1 MNDLLAAAKAVIERW
16 ENHLMVLDGTL
27 IKNLRAAVERA
38 ETVPTEFE
46 EYWITQGF
54 VAEERQTVL
63 TIWSDAQQAERER
76 LKDSIKSICA
86 QDYEGGEWHSCGEA
100 LLEMID
106 GC

>member
-1 MNDLLAAAKAVIERW
+1 MSELLQAAKAVIDD
-16 ENHLMVLDGTL
+16 LDNPRVCNVRY
-27 IKNLRAAVERA
+27 KAHQALRAAVERA

-76 LKDSIKSICA
+76 IKKIIGGLVE
-86 QDYEGGEWHSCGEA
+86 QDDPWIHFST
-100 LLEMID
+100 LLEKID
-106 GC
+106 G